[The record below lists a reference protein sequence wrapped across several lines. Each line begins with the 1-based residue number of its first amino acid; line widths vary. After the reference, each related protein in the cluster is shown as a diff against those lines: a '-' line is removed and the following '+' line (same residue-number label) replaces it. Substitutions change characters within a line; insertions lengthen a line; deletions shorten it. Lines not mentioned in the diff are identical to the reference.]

1 MQFGNKKTML
11 NYCFVIVYAK
21 IIIIFVKTI
30 ILITFFAMDKKE
42 RFREAFKYLRSNGIV
57 HTQKDVADKMGSTS
71 PNVSRALNGAEG
83 VMTDRFLIRFAEA
96 FDINMDW
103 LLTGSGEMLAAN
115 VVSGNTIRQTGDSN
129 VATIG
134 RSETAGDS
142 KALERENELL
152 RDQIAELRAEKERY
166 LAIIETL
173 TRK

>member
-1 MQFGNKKTML
+1 MNKKDR
-11 NYCFVIVYAK
+11 F
-21 IIIIFVKTI
+21 
-30 ILITFFAMDKKE
+30 KE
-42 RFREAFKYLRSNGIV
+42 AYEYLRNKGIAR
-57 HTQKDVADKMGSTS
+57 TQKDIAAKMKTTA
-71 PNVSRALNGAEG
+71 PNVSSALKG
-83 VMTDRFLIRFAEA
+83 VESVLTDNFLMRFGDTFGISIE
-96 FDINMDW
+96 W

-115 VVSGNTIRQTGDSN
+115 VGTGNTIRQTGDSN

-173 TRK
+173 SKKG